1 MLQHLRDNL
10 RFYVPIVL
18 ILGAVLAAASH
29 YVRPLPPRSV
39 VMAAG
44 PEGGVYAAMA
54 KRYRE
59 KLQREG
65 IELEIVTTRGALEN
79 LALLRAEPRHVDIAF
94 IQGGVGASGEDEG
107 LEALGSV
114 FYEPIFLFARRSLGA
129 QRLADLKGRRIAI
142 GPDGSGNRAL
152 ALQLMAENGF
162 DTRAPT
168 LLPLAGAEARAALL
182 AGTIDAAVFVIAHPL
197 PSLADLFRS
206 PDVGLLAFDR
216 ADAYR
221 MMFPFL
227 SAVTL
232 PAGAISL
239 ADDIPAIDTQLLAP
253 AAALVVREDL
263 HSAIKNLF
271 VRVARDIH
279 GGQQLF
285 APHGRFPSR
294 DLLDYPLNAYAQRFM
309 ESGPSIFARFL
320 PFWVAVWGERALILM
335 LPLLGVLLP
344 LFRIGPPIYR
354 WQIERKIYRWY
365 RNLARIERDADAQTT
380 PAPATASA
388 AARAAIVQRLDEL
401 DARVARV
408 KVPLSYARQ
417 LHDLRQH
424 IDLARVHADRPTPMP
439 GDAPS
444 REARS

>member
-1 MLQHLRDNL
+1 MLHHLRENL
-10 RFYVPIVL
+10 RFYLPVALLV
-18 ILGAVLAAASH
+18 GAVLAAAAQ
-29 YVRPLPPRSV
+29 YVRPLPPRHV

-44 PEGGVYAAMA
+44 PESGVYAATA
-54 KRYRE
+54 RRYRD

-65 IELEIVTTRGALEN
+65 ITLEIVTTRGAVEN
-79 LALLRAEPRHVDIAF
+79 LELLRAEPRRVDVAL
-94 IQGGVGASGEDEG
+94 IQGGVGASGEDEA

-114 FYEPIFLFARRSLGA
+114 FYEPVFLFARRSLEA
-129 QRLADLKGRRIAI
+129 RRLADLKGRRIAI
-142 GPDGSGNRAL
+142 GPPGSGNRAL
-152 ALQLMAENGF
+152 ALQLLAENGF
-162 DTRAPT
+162 DTAAPT
-168 LLPLAGAEARAALL
+168 LLPLAGLEARTALL
-182 AGTIDAAVFVIAHPL
+182 QGTIDAGLFVIAHPL
-197 PSLADLFRS
+197 PTLNDLFRS
-206 PDVGLLAFDR
+206 PELELVAFER

-221 MMFPFL
+221 MIFPFL

-239 ADDIPAIDTQLLAP
+239 ADDIPPRDVSLLAP

-271 VRVARDIH
+271 VRVAREVH

-285 APHGRFPSR
+285 APAGRFPSR
-294 DLLDYPLNAYAQRFM
+294 ELLDYPLNAYAQRFM

-344 LFRIGPPIYR
+344 LLRIGPPIYR

-365 RNLARIERDADAQTT
+365 RHLARIEREAAGAL
-380 PAPATASA
+380 APDDRLAL
-388 AARAAIVQRLDEL
+388 VGRLDVL
-401 DARVARV
+401 DARVSLVR
-408 KVPLSYARQ
+408 VPLSYARQ

-424 IDLARVHADRPTPMP
+424 IDLVRAHLDR
-439 GDAPS
+439 APVTS
-444 REARS
+444 ASPPNSAARS